1 VFAIG
6 RLNARSIRASVN
18 TELGGCVT
26 ISQHINDVMR
36 EVQSPTLFEQENAMT
51 LMASVHDVCLAIFE
65 EKLSLEYTL

>member
-1 VFAIG
+1 
-6 RLNARSIRASVN
+6 
-18 TELGGCVT
+18 
-26 ISQHINDVMR
+26 MR